1 VYYGNKSYSKNLGFM
16 ERSTSSG
23 FTVVGKKNLN
33 VFLFLALGSGACP
46 AWSDVSDLL
55 HCLYAC
61 SNFFKWSFHEK
72 PICQVHL
79 SFGQFS
85 MLSNASSMCLSTC
98 GKNNNAGK

>member
-1 VYYGNKSYSKNLGFM
+1 MKKSTYIESIYSC
-16 ERSTSSG
+16 
-23 FTVVGKKNLN
+23 GKKNLN

>member
-1 VYYGNKSYSKNLGFM
+1 MEPNLTPKTLVLWK
-16 ERSTSSG
+16 EVHR
-23 FTVVGKKNLN
+23 VDLQLWKKNLN